1 MGSSSRSTDNQPYN
15 PLTCYGYLFVLSIYD
30 VQCSV
35 VLFILALSLDLVIN
49 SPFALQVSK
58 PANPPPAAP
67 AFSYRDNT
75 YNTEQRKA
83 VQSYPTS
90 SYISPTTPSSYSKP
104 EPAYP
109 SSTNIATS
117 YSKPDFGS
125 SAYLDKT
132 EYESVYT
139 PGSYATKT
147 ESNLHS
153 SPMASDSP
161 SRPTAGQAAPTYE
174 DRIQVLLLK
183 FTFYYY

>member
-1 MGSSSRSTDNQPYN
+1 MY
-15 PLTCYGYLFVLSIYD
+15 
-30 VQCSV
+30 CSV
-35 VLFILALSLDLVIN
+35 VQLLAVSLDPVMN
-49 SPFALQVSK
+49 SSFALQVSK

-90 SYISPTTPSSYSKP
+90 SYITPTTPSYSKP

-139 PGSYATKT
+139 PGSYAAKA

-161 SRPTAGQAAPTYE
+161 SRPTGQGAPTYE
-174 DRIQVLLLK
+174 DRIQVSFCSLVLSSSSS
-183 FTFYYY
+183 

>member
-1 MGSSSRSTDNQPYN
+1 MY
-15 PLTCYGYLFVLSIYD
+15 
-30 VQCSV
+30 CSV
-35 VLFILALSLDLVIN
+35 VLLLAVSLDPVVN
-49 SPFALQVSK
+49 SSFALQVSK

-75 YNTEQRKA
+75 TYNTEQRKA

-90 SYISPTTPSSYSKP
+90 SYITPTTPSYTKP

-109 SSTNIATS
+109 SSTNIANS

-139 PGSYATKT
+139 PGSYAAKT

-161 SRPTAGQAAPTYE
+161 SRPSAGQGAPTYE
-174 DRIQVLLLK
+174 DRIQVLLLELTSS
-183 FTFYYY
+183 FQLILML

>member
-1 MGSSSRSTDNQPYN
+1 MFCS
-15 PLTCYGYLFVLSIYD
+15 FVL
-30 VQCSV
+30 
-35 VLFILALSLDLVIN
+35 LFLAVSLDPVVN
-49 SPFALQVSK
+49 SSFALQVSK

-75 YNTEQRKA
+75 TYNTEQRKA

-90 SYISPTTPSSYSKP
+90 SYITPTTPSYTKP

-109 SSTNIATS
+109 SSTNIANS

-139 PGSYATKT
+139 PGSYAAKT

-161 SRPTAGQAAPTYE
+161 SRPSAGQGAPTYE
-174 DRIQVLLLK
+174 DRIQVLLFGL
-183 FTFYYY
+183 TSSY

>member
-1 MGSSSRSTDNQPYN
+1 M
-15 PLTCYGYLFVLSIYD
+15 
-30 VQCSV
+30 
-35 VLFILALSLDLVIN
+35 
-49 SPFALQVSK
+49 SK

-90 SYISPTTPSSYSKP
+90 SYVTPTTPSYSKP

-109 SSTNIATS
+109 SSSNIATS

-139 PGSYATKT
+139 PGSYSTKA
-147 ESNLHS
+147 EANLHS

-161 SRPTAGQAAPTYE
+161 SRPAGQGAPTYE
-174 DRIQVLLLK
+174 DRIQVFFVAVL
-183 FTFYYY
+183 TSSSSSSSSSSWCCRRC

>member
-1 MGSSSRSTDNQPYN
+1 MICTALLFFFWAVSLEPVMNSS
-15 PLTCYGYLFVLSIYD
+15 
-30 VQCSV
+30 
-35 VLFILALSLDLVIN
+35 
-49 SPFALQVSK
+49 FALQVSK

-90 SYISPTTPSSYSKP
+90 SYITPTTPSYSKP
-104 EPAYP
+104 EPSYP
-109 SSTNIATS
+109 SSTNIANS

-139 PGSYATKT
+139 PGSYAAKT

-161 SRPTAGQAAPTYE
+161 SRPSAGQGAPTYE
-174 DRIQVLLLK
+174 DRIQVLLQPILVHGGCENSRCVALWM
-183 FTFYYY
+183 